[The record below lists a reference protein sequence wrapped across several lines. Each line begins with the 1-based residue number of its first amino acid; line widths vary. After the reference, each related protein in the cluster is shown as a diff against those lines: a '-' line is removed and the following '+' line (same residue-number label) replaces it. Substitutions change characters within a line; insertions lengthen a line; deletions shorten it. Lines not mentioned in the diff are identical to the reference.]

1 MIELTD
7 KENIVLSRLNDLART
22 GELSNE
28 CLVQIIELTGG
39 YLNLQTISEYAKENN
54 LSYNGVKKCRNIV
67 NLFGC
72 KFVVDND

>member
-1 MIELTD
+1 MQNTK

-28 CLVQIIELTGG
+28 CLVQIIELAGG